1 MKPLNIIALGLMV
14 ALGILVSVGSYLA
27 LTEDVELA
35 LTEDVEPAEPISMTW
50 HYLDTETY
58 YGIGTD
64 LVCSRKGNRPGIGE
78 KGYKARVGDVT
89 LIRCVV
95 RTSP

>member
-14 ALGILVSVGSYLA
+14 VLGILVSVGSYLA
-27 LTEDVELA
+27 LTEDVE
-35 LTEDVEPAEPISMTW
+35 PAEPISMRW
-50 HYLDTETY
+50 YHLDTETY
-58 YGIGTD
+58 YGVGSD

-78 KGYKARVGDVT
+78 KGYKARAGDVT

-95 RTSP
+95 RRSSS